1 MALLWQWRIP
11 SDLTTQDATS
21 LRATR
26 LSERLTQVL
35 LNNRIFIN
43 RTQQEL
49 GYKSYN
55 LNNYRLRELIPMP
68 EGARS
73 SHFSCIP

>member
-1 MALLWQWRIP
+1 MASRRRTSGKPTSCVHEQERGAGMALLWQWRIP

-35 LNNRIFIN
+35 INNRIFLN

-49 GYKSYN
+49 
-55 LNNYRLRELIPMP
+55 
-68 EGARS
+68 
-73 SHFSCIP
+73 

>member
-35 LNNRIFIN
+35 LNNRIFLN

-49 GYKSYN
+49 
-55 LNNYRLRELIPMP
+55 
-68 EGARS
+68 
-73 SHFSCIP
+73 